1 MRNRGD
7 TDARYPLLIKYLFLH
22 RFSFEDNKR
31 LIHYSCDRCK
41 RPINPKTDLRYVVRL
56 ETQAM
61 MDLPDFQDSEDERDH
76 LLEIEEL
83 LDELGEIEASNC
95 SDDYKKLRYDLCS
108 NCHEEF
114 IKNPISS
121 DRSNRVGF
129 SQN

>member
-1 MRNRGD
+1 M
-7 TDARYPLLIKYLFLH
+7 
-22 RFSFEDNKR
+22 
-31 LIHYSCDRCK
+31 
-41 RPINPKTDLRYVVRL
+41 
-56 ETQAM
+56 
-61 MDLPDFQDSEDERDH
+61 
-76 LLEIEEL
+76 EIEEL

-114 IKNPISS
+114 IKNPISG

>member
-1 MRNRGD
+1 M
-7 TDARYPLLIKYLFLH
+7 
-22 RFSFEDNKR
+22 
-31 LIHYSCDRCK
+31 IHYSCDRCK
-41 RPINPKTDLRYVVRL
+41 RPLNPKTDLRYVVRL

-61 MDLPDFQDSEDERDH
+61 MDLPDFHDSEDERDH

-83 LDELGEIEASNC
+83 LDELGEIEASNG

-114 IKNPISS
+114 IKNPISG